1 MAKGDIES
9 SNNIQSNTQ
18 YREIKEIH
26 LCGYSWNSLNA
37 CTINVAA
44 TTNTRTL

>member
-1 MAKGDIES
+1 MAKGDIEA
-9 SNNIQSNTQ
+9 SNNIQSITQ

-37 CTINVAA
+37 WTINVAPTA
-44 TTNTRTL
+44 NTQTL